1 MTGGTARWHD
11 GSGQRGRAADLAL
24 VVADPGGTLLA
35 LDFDGTL
42 AHIVD
47 DPATAFGHSH
57 AVEALARLSPMLG
70 RVAIVTGR
78 PVHQV
83 LELGGFLDRP
93 GFEHLVVCGQY
104 GAERWDAIDGA
115 PPPSDLVAPVQ
126 RALETLPGWL
136 SEHGVP
142 DARLES
148 KGLAVAVH
156 TRGLGGGIRD
166 QLTGP
171 LTTFAAGLGLTVELG
186 REVIELRLPGWD
198 KGRVLEGL
206 VDEFDVRHI
215 VFAGDDL
222 GDLPA
227 FDAVDRLRRRGYS
240 GMLVYSASAEQTS
253 LAERADLVLDG
264 PDGVAAWLGWLAD
277 ALEARD
283 K

>member
-1 MTGGTARWHD
+1 MTGGAARWKA
-11 GSGQRGRAADLAL
+11 GSGQRGRADLAL

-42 AHIVD
+42 AHITE
-47 DPATAFGHSH
+47 DPAAAFGHAH
-57 AVEALARLSPMLG
+57 AVDALARLGPLVG

-104 GAERWDAIDGA
+104 GAERWDAVDGA

-126 RALETLPGWL
+126 QALSTLPAWL
-136 SEHGVP
+136 VEHGVP

-156 TRGLGGGIRD
+156 TRGLGSGIRD
-166 QLTGP
+166 QLIGP
-171 LTTFAAGLGLTVELG
+171 LTALATQLGLTVELG

-206 VDEFDVRHI
+206 VDEFEVRHI

-222 GDLPA
+222 GDVPA
-227 FDAVDRLRRRGYS
+227 FDAVDRLRDRGYS
-240 GMLVYSASAEQTS
+240 GVLVYSASPEQTV

-264 PDGVAAWLGWLAD
+264 PDGVAAWLGSLAD
-277 ALEARD
+277 ALETA
-283 K
+283 

>member
-1 MTGGTARWHD
+1 MT
-11 GSGQRGRAADLAL
+11 ADLA
-24 VVADPGGTLLA
+24 VVLADPAGTLLA

-47 DPATAFGHSH
+47 DPATAFGHAH
-57 AVEALARLSPMLG
+57 AVDALARLSPLIG

-104 GAERWDAIDGA
+104 GAERWDAVDGA
-115 PPPSDLVAPVQ
+115 PAPSHLVAPVQ
-126 RALETLPGWL
+126 QALDTLPEWL
-136 SEHGVP
+136 AEHDVP

-156 TRGLGGGIRD
+156 TRGLGDGVRD
-166 QLTGP
+166 RLIEP
-171 LTTFAAGLGLTVELG
+171 LTTLAASLGLTVELG

-198 KGRVLEGL
+198 KGIVLEGL
-206 VDEFDVRHI
+206 VEEFDVRHV

-222 GDLPA
+222 GDIPA
-227 FDAVDRLRRRGYS
+227 FDAVDRLRDRGYS
-240 GMLVYSASAEQTS
+240 GVLVYSASDEQTL
-253 LAERADLVLDG
+253 LAERADVVLDG
-264 PDGVAAWLGWLAD
+264 PDGVAAWLGRLAD
-277 ALEARD
+277 ALEESAG
-283 K
+283 

>member
-1 MTGGTARWHD
+1 MSGGTARWHD
-11 GSGQRGRAADLAL
+11 GSGQRGRADLAL
-24 VVADPGGTLLA
+24 AVADPGGTLLA

-47 DPATAFGHSH
+47 DPATAFGHAH
-57 AVEALARLSPMLG
+57 AVDALARLGPWLG
-70 RVAIVTGR
+70 RIAIVTGR

-83 LELGGFLDRP
+83 LELGGFLNRP

-104 GAERWDAIDGA
+104 GAERWDAVDGA
-115 PPPSDLVAPVQ
+115 PPPSGLVAPVQ
-126 RALETLPGWL
+126 QALDTLPAWL
-136 SEHGVP
+136 FEHGVP

-156 TRGLGGGIRD
+156 TRGLGNGVRD
-166 QLTGP
+166 QLIGP
-171 LTTFAAGLGLTVELG
+171 LTTLATQLGLTVELG

-222 GDLPA
+222 GDVPA
-227 FDAVDRLRRRGYS
+227 FDAVDRLRGRGYS
-240 GMLVYSASAEQTS
+240 GVLVYSASPEQTV

-264 PDGVAAWLGWLAD
+264 PDGVAAWLGGLAD
-277 ALEARD
+277 ALER
-283 K
+283 

>member
-1 MTGGTARWHD
+1 MTAI
-11 GSGQRGRAADLAL
+11 DLAL

-47 DPATAFGHSH
+47 DPATAFGHAH
-57 AVEALARLSPMLG
+57 AVDALARLGPLVG

-83 LELGGFLDRP
+83 LELGGFLGRP
-93 GFEHLVVCGQY
+93 GFEHLVVFGQY
-104 GAERWDAIDGA
+104 GAERWDAVDGA
-115 PPPSDLVAPVQ
+115 PPPSDLVAPVEQ
-126 RALETLPGWL
+126 ALDTLPGWL
-136 SEHGVP
+136 VEHGVP

-156 TRGLGGGIRD
+156 TRGLGEGVRD
-166 QLTGP
+166 QLIEP
-171 LTTFAAGLGLTVELG
+171 LTALAAGFGLTVELG

-222 GDLPA
+222 GDVPA
-227 FDAVDRLRRRGYS
+227 CDAVDRLRARGYS
-240 GMLVYSASAEQTS
+240 AVLVYSASEEQTA
-253 LAERADLVLDG
+253 LAERADLVVDG
-264 PDGVAAWLGWLAD
+264 PDGVAAFLGRLAD
-277 ALEARD
+277 ALQASDEDAPELGPNAGEFG
-283 K
+283 

>member
-1 MTGGTARWHD
+1 M
-11 GSGQRGRAADLAL
+11 

-42 AHIVD
+42 AHITD
-47 DPATAFGHSH
+47 DPAAAFGHAH
-57 AVEALARLSPMLG
+57 AVEALARLCPLLG

-83 LELGGFLDRP
+83 LELGGFLDQP

-104 GAERWDAIDGA
+104 GAERWDAVDGA
-115 PPPSDLVAPVQ
+115 PPPSDLVGPVQ
-126 RALETLPGWL
+126 LALDTLPGWL
-136 SEHGVP
+136 VEHGVP

-156 TRGLGGGIRD
+156 TRGLGEGVRD
-166 QLTGP
+166 QLTQP
-171 LTTFAAGLGLTVELG
+171 LTTLAAGLGLTVELG

-222 GDLPA
+222 GDIPA
-227 FDAVDRLRRRGYS
+227 FDAVDRLRGRGYS
-240 GMLVYSASAEQTS
+240 GFLVFSASPEQTA
-253 LAERADLVLDG
+253 LAERADMVVDG
-264 PDGVAAWLGWLAD
+264 PDGVATWLSRLAD
-277 ALEARD
+277 ALEGA
-283 K
+283 

>member
-1 MTGGTARWHD
+1 M
-11 GSGQRGRAADLAL
+11 SGADLAL
-24 VVADPGGTLLA
+24 IVADPAGTLLA

-47 DPATAFGHSH
+47 DPTTAFGHTH
-57 AVEALARLSPMLG
+57 AVDALARLGPLLG

-93 GFEHLVVCGQY
+93 GFEHLVVFGQY
-104 GAERWDAIDGA
+104 GAERWDAVDGA

-126 RALETLPGWL
+126 QALATLPGWL
-136 SEHGVP
+136 AEHGVP

-156 TRGLGGGIRD
+156 TRGLGDGVRD
-166 QLTGP
+166 HLVEP
-171 LTTFAAGLGLTVELG
+171 LTALATSLGLSVELG

-206 VDEFDVRHI
+206 VDEFDVRHV

-227 FDAVDRLRRRGYS
+227 FDAVDRLRDRGYS
-240 GMLVYSASAEQTS
+240 GVLVCSASAEQTA
-253 LAERADLVLDG
+253 LAERADVVVNG
-264 PDGVAAWLGWLAD
+264 PDGVAAWLSRLAD
-277 ALEARD
+277 ALEGP
-283 K
+283 

>member
-1 MTGGTARWHD
+1 MTGGTT
-11 GSGQRGRAADLAL
+11 DLAL
-24 VVADPGGTLLA
+24 VVADPAGTLLA

-47 DPATAFGHSH
+47 DPTAAFGHAH
-57 AVEALARLSPMLG
+57 AVDALARLGPLLG

-104 GAERWDAIDGA
+104 GAERWDAVDGA

-126 RALETLPGWL
+126 QALDTLPGWL
-136 SEHGVP
+136 AEHGVP

-156 TRGLGGGIRD
+156 TRGLGEGVRD
-166 QLTGP
+166 QLIEP
-171 LTTFAAGLGLTVELG
+171 LTALAAGLGLTVELG

-206 VDEFDVRHI
+206 VDEFDVRHV

-227 FDAVDRLRRRGYS
+227 FDAVDRLRDRGYS
-240 GMLVYSASAEQTS
+240 AMLVYSASTEQTA

-264 PDGVAAWLGWLAD
+264 PDGVAAWLSGLAD
-277 ALEARD
+277 ALEARPARS
-283 K
+283 

>member
-1 MTGGTARWHD
+1 M
-11 GSGQRGRAADLAL
+11 SGADLAL

-47 DPATAFGHSH
+47 GPTTAFGHAH
-57 AVEALARLSPMLG
+57 AVDALARLSPLLG

-78 PVHQV
+78 PVRQV
-83 LELGGFLDRP
+83 LELGGFLNRP

-104 GAERWDAIDGA
+104 GAERWDAVDGA

-126 RALETLPGWL
+126 QALATLPGWL
-136 SEHGVP
+136 VEHGVP

-156 TRGLGGGIRD
+156 TRGLGQGVRD
-166 QLTGP
+166 RLIEP
-171 LTTFAAGLGLTVELG
+171 LTTLAAGLGLTVELG

-206 VDEFDVRHI
+206 VDEFDVRHV

-222 GDLPA
+222 GDVPA
-227 FDAVDRLRRRGYS
+227 FDAVDRLRGRGYS
-240 GMLVYSASAEQTS
+240 GFLVFSASSEQTA

-264 PDGVAAWLGWLAD
+264 PDGVAAWLGRLAD
-277 ALEARD
+277 ALEVRD
-283 K
+283 GPDAGEFG

>member
-1 MTGGTARWHD
+1 MTGDTDSRHAGA
-11 GSGQRGRAADLAL
+11 GQSGMPDLAL

-47 DPATAFGHSH
+47 DPATAFGHAH
-57 AVEALARLSPMLG
+57 AVEALARLGPLLG

-83 LELGGFLDRP
+83 LELGGFLGRP

-104 GAERWDAIDGA
+104 GAERWDAVDGA

-126 RALETLPGWL
+126 HALDTLPGWL
-136 SEHGVP
+136 VEHGVP

-156 TRGLGGGIRD
+156 TRGLGEGVRD
-166 QLTGP
+166 QLIEPMTV
-171 LTTFAAGLGLTVELG
+171 LAAGLGLTIELG

-222 GDLPA
+222 GDIPA
-227 FDAVDRLRRRGYS
+227 FDAVDRLRARGYS
-240 GMLVYSASAEQTS
+240 GVLVYSASPEQPG
-253 LAERADLVLDG
+253 LAERADLVVDG
-264 PDGVAAWLGWLAD
+264 PDGIAEWLGRLAD
-277 ALEARD
+277 ALEARRS
-283 K
+283 

>member
-1 MTGGTARWHD
+1 MTGV
-11 GSGQRGRAADLAL
+11 SGDLA
-24 VVADPGGTLLA
+24 VVLADPGGTLLA

-47 DPATAFGHSH
+47 DPATAFGHAH
-57 AVEALARLSPMLG
+57 AVDALARLGPLLG

-93 GFEHLVVCGQY
+93 GFEHLVVFGQY
-104 GAERWDAIDGA
+104 GAERWDAVDGA

-126 RALETLPGWL
+126 QALDTLPAWRA
-136 SEHGVP
+136 EHGVP
-142 DARLES
+142 EARLES

-156 TRGLGGGIRD
+156 TRGLGDGIRD
-166 QLTGP
+166 HLVEP
-171 LTTFAAGLGLTVELG
+171 LTRLATGLGLTVELG

-206 VDEFDVRHI
+206 VDEFDVRHV

-227 FDAVDRLRRRGYS
+227 FDAVDRLRDRGYS
-240 GMLVYSASAEQTS
+240 GVLVYSASAEQTV
-253 LAERADLVLDG
+253 LAERADVVLDG
-264 PDGVAAWLGWLAD
+264 PDGVASWLGGLAD
-277 ALEARD
+277 ALERPAE
-283 K
+283 